1 MSTRLARKNIQ
12 SRPPKYAFAITE
24 AERNALREE
33 VEKGLY
39 VKMLSILNKSVQD
52 WNDKSPLEFRK
63 TMFEKILASYRN
75 KNQDIA
81 TAEKNTK
88 KYING
93 IIKAVKRIPEIRD
106 KFPGFLE
113 DDMKIDTS
121 LLNIANNDEIK
132 ARALQLSLSEPSEP
146 LQPPIP
152 SKLSEPPKPSK
163 TSKTSKTSE
172 APTQIQLEKRLVELY
187 RQMHELLSEDPS
199 EEDLETYGKLEE
211 EVAVLGTELRKYV
224 QNIDTSDELETYITQ
239 KYPNGAEKPVTA
251 PKVVPI
257 KVVEEEDLF
266 DSLAKVQPTAQV
278 IQQAVDA
285 MQSVKSADQMLSD
298 AELQAWSEQLAKCFF
313 PNVRI

>member
-1 MSTRLARKNIQ
+1 
-12 SRPPKYAFAITE
+12 
-24 AERNALREE
+24 
-33 VEKGLY
+33 
-39 VKMLSILNKSVQD
+39 
-52 WNDKSPLEFRK
+52 
-63 TMFEKILASYRN
+63 
-75 KNQDIA
+75 
-81 TAEKNTK
+81 
-88 KYING
+88 
-93 IIKAVKRIPEIRD
+93 
-106 KFPGFLE
+106 
-113 DDMKIDTS
+113 
-121 LLNIANNDEIK
+121 
-132 ARALQLSLSEPSEP
+132 
-146 LQPPIP
+146 
-152 SKLSEPPKPSK
+152 
-163 TSKTSKTSE
+163 
-172 APTQIQLEKRLVELY
+172 
-187 RQMHELLSEDPS
+187 MHELLSEDPS